1 MLFRIRSA
9 RPKQDENHPEG
20 PEQDVVMKKRFRIS
34 GKKVFLGTLLFLSVA
49 GLCYQVPSW
58 VEKIP
63 ARDPLPRVSHAPS
76 NEEAIPEPTTMA
88 LLGLGGA
95 ALAYKRRRQ
104 AKQP

>member
-1 MLFRIRSA
+1 M
-9 RPKQDENHPEG
+9 G
-20 PEQDVVMKKRFRIS
+20 PEQDFAMKKRFRIS

-58 VEKIP
+58 IEMIP
-63 ARDPLPRVSHAPS
+63 ARDPLPRVSQAPS

-95 ALAYKRRRQ
+95 ALAYKRRKQ
-104 AKQP
+104 AKLL